1 MKKTYLILLSILL
14 ISCQE
19 NKEDLVK
26 YVNPFIGTG
35 GHGHTYPG
43 VSAPFGM
50 VQLSPDTRLEGWDG
64 CGGYHF
70 SDSIIYGFSH
80 THLSGTGISDYADV
94 LLMPTTGKIQL
105 TNGVDEAK
113 INNAPIND
121 LGYASKF
128 SHKNEI
134 AQAGYYQ
141 VLLDDYSIN
150 VELTS
155 SIRTGVHRYT
165 YPKNED
171 ANVILDLKHRDK
183 LLDYKINIIDSQT
196 ITGFRHST
204 EWARD
209 QRVYFILKFSIPF
222 LNPTTSDAEL
232 NSDYEGFNNEKNV
245 LALAFGKISE
255 PLEIKASISAV
266 DIDGAIG
273 NLSEISGWDF
283 DKVKTEA
290 QNTWGNELKKIEITT
305 NSKSKKEIF
314 YTALYHSSLNP
325 NTYNDLNGNYLG
337 MDFKKHSTEDKH
349 YTIFSLWDTF
359 RATHPLFTIINIEKT
374 NEFIRTLLRQ
384 YQDGGRLPIWELAA
398 NYTDCMIGYH
408 AIPVI
413 VDAYIKGIRDWDAN
427 LALEAMINSAQN
439 NKFGLEAYKK
449 NGFIKASDEPE
460 SVSKNLEYAYDDWC
474 IAIMADS
481 LGQDSIAEIFY
492 KRAQYYK
499 NLYDPKSGFFRGKN
513 AFSWFGPFKPEEVN
527 FNYTEANAWQYSLF
541 TPQDISGHIDLKGG
555 KENYEKHL
563 DSMFLSKIK
572 TTGRHQPDVTGL
584 IGQYAHG
591 NEPSHHMAYLY
602 NYIGKPAKT
611 QKYIAKI
618 LNEQYSEHPDGLSGN
633 EDCGQM
639 SSWYVLSSLG
649 FYPVTPGHDYYTIG
663 TPLFKRAK
671 INLENNNSFII
682 KAKNVSDKNIY
693 IQAAKLNGQ
702 EYNKSFLHHS
712 TILNGGELE
721 FIMGNKPSNWGEN
734 DIPVSEITKHQI
746 VAVPFFS
753 ASSQTFVESHTV
765 ELGTVDGSD
774 IFYSLNNSEYKK
786 YDKPIIIN
794 EQSII
799 SSYAQ
804 KNKIKSKTVTSE
816 YFPRDDSKKI
826 KILSTYA
833 NQYAAAGDKTLID
846 QLRGGNNYRTGNWQG
861 YREDLNVIVDISK
874 VKKINSISLGCHQD
888 VRSWIFYPKQ
898 VDYWSSL
905 DGENYTYQGKVLA
918 NFPDNIE
925 GSLQKDFKLNVKNL
939 KAKYIKIKAEN
950 YGICPDWHLGAGGK
964 TWIFVDEITIK

>member
-105 TNGVDEAK
+105 TNGVDEVK

-141 VLLDDYSIN
+141 VLLDDYNIN

-209 QRVYFILKFSIPF
+209 QRIYFTLKFSIPF
-222 LNPTTSDAEL
+222 LNPTTSEAEH

-273 NLSEISGWDF
+273 NLSEISDWDF

-290 QNTWGNELKKIEITT
+290 QNTWENELKKIEITT

-337 MDFKKHSTEDKH
+337 MDFQKHSTEDKH

-439 NKFGLEAYKK
+439 DKFGLEAYKK

-663 TPLFKRAK
+663 TPLFKKAK

-693 IQAAKLNGQ
+693 IQTAKLNGQ

-734 DIPVSEITKHQI
+734 DIPVSEITQHQI

-753 ASSQTFVESHTV
+753 ASSQTFVESHNV

-794 EQSII
+794 KQSVI

-939 KAKYIKIKAEN
+939 KARYIKIKAEN

>member
-1 MKKTYLILLSILL
+1 MKKTYIILLSILL
-14 ISCQE
+14 ISCQK
-19 NKEDLVK
+19 NKQDLVK

-105 TNGVDEAK
+105 TNGVNEAK

-141 VLLDDYSIN
+141 VLLDDYNIN

-155 SIRTGVHRYT
+155 SIRTGMHRYT

-209 QRVYFILKFSIPF
+209 QRIYFTLKFSIPF
-222 LNPTTSDAEL
+222 LNQITEAEL
-232 NSDYEGFNNEKNV
+232 NSEFVGFNNEKNV
-245 LALAFGKISE
+245 LALSFGKISE

-273 NLSEISGWDF
+273 NLSEISNWDF
-283 DKVKTEA
+283 NRVKTEA
-290 QNTWGNELKKIEITT
+290 QNTWNNELKKIEITT

-337 MDFKKHSTEDKH
+337 MDFNKHYTDDKH

-359 RATHPLFTIINIEKT
+359 RATHPLFTIINVEKT

-602 NYIGKPAKT
+602 NYIGKPDKT

-649 FYPVTPGHDYYTIG
+649 FYPVTPGHEYYVIG
-663 TPLFKRAK
+663 TPLFKKGK
-671 INLENNNSFII
+671 INLENNNSFTI
-682 KAKNVSDKNIY
+682 KAKNISDKNIY

-702 EYNKSFLHHS
+702 EYNKSYLHHS

-734 DIPVSEITKHQI
+734 EIPVSKITQHQI

-753 ASSQTFVESHTV
+753 SSSQTFVERHTI

-774 IFYSLNNSEYKK
+774 IFYSLNNNEYQK

-794 EQSII
+794 KQSVI

-898 VDYWSSL
+898 VDYWTSL
-905 DGENYTYQGKVLA
+905 DDKNYTYQGKVLA

-939 KAKYIKIKAEN
+939 KARYIKIKAEN

>member
-19 NKEDLVK
+19 NKQDLVK

-105 TNGVDEAK
+105 TNGVDEVK

-141 VLLDDYSIN
+141 VLLDDYNIN

-183 LLDYKINIIDSQT
+183 LLDYKINVIDSQT

-209 QRVYFILKFSIPF
+209 QRIYFTLKFSIPF
-222 LNPTTSDAEL
+222 LNPTTSEAEL
-232 NSDYEGFNNEKNV
+232 NSDYKGFNNEKNV

-266 DIDGAIG
+266 DIEGAIG
-273 NLSEISGWDF
+273 NLSEISDWDF

-290 QNTWGNELKKIEITT
+290 QNTWENELKKIEITT

-359 RATHPLFTIINIEKT
+359 RATHPLFTIINVEKT

-439 NKFGLEAYKK
+439 DKFGLEAYKK

-663 TPLFKRAK
+663 TPLFKKAK

-682 KAKNVSDKNIY
+682 KAQNVSDKNIY
-693 IQAAKLNGQ
+693 VQAAKLNGQ

-734 DIPVSEITKHQI
+734 DIPVSEITQHQI
-746 VAVPFFS
+746 VAVPFFT

-794 EQSII
+794 KQSVI

-939 KAKYIKIKAEN
+939 KARYIKIKAEN